1 MGYDEDQPVEM
12 LEQDDT
18 QSEEHAGAQP
28 VGTRLAGFKGRIT
41 GALAH
46 LDKGRLD
53 QFGLDSG
60 AHLDE
65 VHDVV
70 GEINGIGYEP
80 DGPEYELE
88 ADAGQPTQYIDMPEA
103 ESTADSEPAGGSAF
117 PVGRLGYNRAAV
129 DARIAELEAELAELR
144 AMPPQPSINE
154 EIERLGEQ
162 TASILV
168 VAHDQANQ
176 TTRAAEEKAQ
186 ATTRL
191 AQEEADRCIAHAASN
206 AVAITEKA
214 KRELRELD
222 EETDTVW
229 RERTRLLED
238 AQTVG
243 SALIALAEE
252 AKARFPAEGKGTTS
266 APAARSGPSA
276 SAATSV
282 PSAPTVPPPVA
293 GV

>member
-1 MGYDEDQPVEM
+1 
-12 LEQDDT
+12 
-18 QSEEHAGAQP
+18 
-28 VGTRLAGFKGRIT
+28 
-41 GALAH
+41 
-46 LDKGRLD
+46 
-53 QFGLDSG
+53 
-60 AHLDE
+60 
-65 VHDVV
+65 
-70 GEINGIGYEP
+70 
-80 DGPEYELE
+80 
-88 ADAGQPTQYIDMPEA
+88 
-103 ESTADSEPAGGSAF
+103 
-117 PVGRLGYNRAAV
+117 LGYNRAAV

-144 AMPPQPSINE
+144 AMPSQPSINE

-214 KRELRELD
+214 KRELSELD

-238 AQTVG
+238 AETVG
-243 SALIALAEE
+243 NALIAMAAE
-252 AKARFPAEGKGTTS
+252 AKARFPAEGKAASST
-266 APAARSGPSA
+266 PATA
-276 SAATSV
+276 SV
-282 PSAPTVPPPVA
+282 PSRPAAPVVPPPVA

>member
-1 MGYDEDQPVEM
+1 MVYHRDDSVEM
-12 LEQDDT
+12 LDQYEVEPT
-18 QSEEHAGAQP
+18 QAGHEPRPAGA
-28 VGTRLAGFKGRIT
+28 RLAGLRERIS
-41 GALAH
+41 GALSH
-46 LDKGRLD
+46 LDRGHLD

-70 GEINGIGYEP
+70 GEMNSFGHPLDAE
-80 DGPEYELE
+80 DEQATEYF
-88 ADAGQPTQYIDMPEA
+88 DMPEP
-103 ESTADSEPAGGSAF
+103 EEEDRSDGQSF

-129 DARIAELEAELAELR
+129 DARIAELEAELTELR
-144 AMPPQPSINE
+144 AMPPQPSITE

-176 TTRAAEEKAQ
+176 TTRAAE
-186 ATTRL
+186 RH
-191 AQEEADRCIAHAASN
+191 AQEMTRMAQEQADRCIADAASN

-214 KRELRELD
+214 KRELSALD

-238 AQTVG
+238 ARTVG
-243 SALIALAEE
+243 EALITLAEQ
-252 AKARFPAEGKGTTS
+252 ATARFPAEARPA
-266 APAARSGPSA
+266 APA
-276 SAATSV
+276 
-282 PSAPTVPPPVA
+282 PSAPGFPAPAPAPGFPPPAA
-293 GV
+293 GF

>member
-1 MGYDEDQPVEM
+1 MGYHRDHSVEM
-12 LEQDDT
+12 LEQREMEHT
-18 QSEEHAGAQP
+18 QAEHEARP
-28 VGTRLAGFKGRIT
+28 VGARLAGFKERIS
-41 GALAH
+41 GALAS

-70 GEINGIGYEP
+70 GEMNGFGYP
-80 DGPEYELE
+80 LE
-88 ADAGQPTQYIDMPEA
+88 AEDEQATEYIDMPES
-103 ESTADSEPAGGSAF
+103 EDSDPSEGQSF

-144 AMPPQPSINE
+144 AMPAQPSITE

-176 TTRAAEEKAQ
+176 TTRAAEEKARE
-186 ATTRL
+186 TTRL
-191 AQEEADRCIAHAASN
+191 AQEQADRCIADAASN

-214 KRELRELD
+214 KRELRVLD

-229 RERTRLLED
+229 QERTRLLED
-238 AQTVG
+238 ARTVG
-243 SALIALAEE
+243 QALITLAEE
-252 AKARFPAEGKGTTS
+252 ATARFPAEGKPATP
-266 APAARSGPSA
+266 APATPSF
-276 SAATSV
+276 
-282 PSAPTVPPPVA
+282 PPPA
-293 GV
+293 GGF

>member
-1 MGYDEDQPVEM
+1 MGYHEDQPVEM
-12 LEQDDT
+12 LEQDDMT
-18 QSEEHAGAQP
+18 ESEQHGGAPP
-28 VGTRLAGFKGRIT
+28 VGARLAGFKDRIT

-70 GEINGIGYEP
+70 GEINGIGYDPDVPEYEIEP
-80 DGPEYELE
+80 DG
-88 ADAGQPTQYIDMPEA
+88 GQPTQYIEMPEA
-103 ESTADSEPAGGSAF
+103 ESSEDHEPAPTPAF

-144 AMPPQPSINE
+144 AMPSQPSINE

-214 KRELRELD
+214 KRELSELD

-238 AQTVG
+238 AETVG
-243 SALIALAEE
+243 NALIAMAAE
-252 AKARFPAEGKGTTS
+252 AKARFPAEGKAASST
-266 APAARSGPSA
+266 PATA
-276 SAATSV
+276 SV
-282 PSAPTVPPPVA
+282 PSGPPAPVVPPPVA

>member
-1 MGYDEDQPVEM
+1 MGYREDQPVEM
-12 LEQDDT
+12 LEQDDMT
-18 QSEEHAGAQP
+18 QSEEQAGAQP
-28 VGTRLAGFKGRIT
+28 VGARLAGFKDRIT

-70 GEINGIGYEP
+70 GELNGIGLEP
-80 DGPEYELE
+80 EVPEYEMV
-88 ADAGQPTQYIDMPEA
+88 ADGGQPTEYIEMPESESSADA
-103 ESTADSEPAGGSAF
+103 EAPGPSF

-186 ATTRL
+186 AMTRL

-214 KRELRELD
+214 KRELSELD

-238 AQTVG
+238 ADTVG
-243 SALIALAEE
+243 NALIALAAE
-252 AKARFPAEGKGTTS
+252 AKARFPAEGKAASST
-266 APAARSGPSA
+266 PAVASVPSGPSA
-276 SAATSV
+276 PA
-282 PSAPTVPPPVA
+282 VPPPVA